1 MMLDLVKRGHW
12 LLVLSETSMEYVT
25 GLVVSFAGKSKVKLK
40 V

>member
-12 LLVLSETSMEYVT
+12 LLVLSETSMAYAT
-25 GLVVSFAGKSKVKLK
+25 GFVVLFAGKSKVKLK